1 MDSTIALILVQDGLT
16 SGAIYALLALAV
28 VLVFSVT
35 KVILIPQGE
44 FVAYGA
50 FTLAALQSGTTP
62 AAAWL
67 LVGLGVSVF
76 VLDCWVFFRAS
87 ADRRNWWLLGRRAA
101 VTLAVPSLLLLITRA
116 FNWTAAP
123 IALQMMLAIGI
134 VMPMGPWLYRLAI
147 GPIAGSSVL
156 TLLIVAVALHFCLMG
171 LGLVMFGPE
180 GVRTTPLLEAQW
192 EFGELRISAQSLL
205 AMGVCAA
212 LMCLLAVYFRF
223 TMHGKALRA
232 SAFNRLGAR
241 LVGISP
247 MRSGQLA
254 FAMAAGI
261 GALSGTLIA
270 PLTTV
275 YYDSGFLIGLKGF
288 VGAIV
293 GGLAS
298 YPVAAAGAL
307 FVGLAEAWGSFAA
320 SEYKEVIVFTLIV
333 PVLVWRSLSS
343 HPEEEA

>member
-1 MDSTIALILVQDGLT
+1 MDFSIALILVQDGLT

-35 KVILIPQGE
+35 RVILIPQGE
-44 FVAYGA
+44 FVAFGA
-50 FTLAALQSGTTP
+50 FTLAAFQASAAP
-62 AAAWL
+62 ATVWL
-67 LVGLGVSVF
+67 LLGLGGAVF
-76 VLDCWVFFRAS
+76 VLDAWIFFRS
-87 ADRRNWWLLGRRAA
+87 PGDRQRGSRLALRAL
-101 VTLAVPSLLLLITRA
+101 VTLAFPLALLAIVRG
-116 FNWTAAP
+116 FDWGKAP
-123 IALQMMLAIGI
+123 IALQMALTLVI
-134 VMPMGPWLYRLAI
+134 VTPMGPWLYRLAI
-147 GPIAGSSVL
+147 GPIANASVL
-156 TLLIVAVALHFCLMG
+156 TLLIVAVALHFCLLG

-192 EFGELRISAQSLL
+192 EFGDLRISAQSLL
-205 AMGVCAA
+205 AMAFCALLMA
-212 LMCLLAVYFRF
+212 LLWAFFNF
-223 TMHGKALRA
+223 TMQGKALRA
-232 SAFNRLGAR
+232 AAFNRLGSR

-247 MRSGQLA
+247 VRAGQLA

-298 YPVAAAGAL
+298 YPIAAAGAI
-307 FVGLAEAWGSFAA
+307 FVGLVEAWGSFVA

-333 PVLVWRSLSS
+333 PVLVWRSLTT
-343 HPEEEA
+343 HVEEEA

>member
-35 KVILIPQGE
+35 RVILIPQGE

-50 FTLAALQSGTTP
+50 FTLAALQSGTMP
-62 AAAWL
+62 ATAWL
-67 LVGLGVSVF
+67 LVGLGASVF
-76 VLDCWVFFRAS
+76 VLDCWTFFRTPS
-87 ADRRNWWLLGRRAA
+87 DRRHWSRLGGRAG
-101 VTLAVPSLLLLITRA
+101 VTLVLPLLLLLATRA
-116 FNWTAAP
+116 LSWTGAP
-123 IALQMMLAIGI
+123 IALQMMLTLAI

-147 GPIAGSSVL
+147 GPIAGASVL

-171 LGLVMFGPE
+171 LGLLMFGPE
-180 GVRTTPLLEAQW
+180 GVRTTALLDAQW
-192 EFGELRISAQSLL
+192 EFGEVRVSAQSLM
-205 AMGVCAA
+205 AMGVCAT
-212 LMCLLAVYFRF
+212 LMCLLALYFRF
-223 TMHGKALRA
+223 TMQGKALRA

-241 LVGISP
+241 LVGVSP
-247 MRSGQLA
+247 TRSGQLA
-254 FAMAAGI
+254 FSMAAGI

-307 FVGLAEAWGSFAA
+307 FVGLVEAWGSFAA

-333 PVLVWRSLSS
+333 PVLVWRSLTS
-343 HPEEEA
+343 HTEEEA